1 MIEIPFISVISIVHI
16 KFNNYL
22 YYIRYNFLILGRMEH
37 YNPNN
42 FMDTQSVVIVTMN
55 YRLGPLGFL
64 ALGNNDVP
72 GNAGL
77 RDQSMALAW
86 VKEQITNFGG
96 NDEKITVFGESAG
109 ASSIALHILSPLSKG
124 LFHRAILQ
132 STWTGFFNLNEA
144 SKVRL

>member
-1 MIEIPFISVISIVHI
+1 
-16 KFNNYL
+16 
-22 YYIRYNFLILGRMEH
+22 MEH

-96 NDEKITVFGESAG
+96 DDEKITVFGESAG
-109 ASSIALHILSPLSKG
+109 ASSIALHIVSPLSKG

-144 SKVRL
+144 SKVKAIETGTISLIVDVKNKYSFWKS

>member
-1 MIEIPFISVISIVHI
+1 
-16 KFNNYL
+16 
-22 YYIRYNFLILGRMEH
+22 MEH

-86 VKEQITNFGG
+86 VKEKISRFGG
-96 NDEKITVFGESAG
+96 DDEKITVFGESAG

-132 STWTGFFNLNEA
+132 STWTGFFNLNKA
-144 SKVRL
+144 SKAVDYAKVNTISDIKISLYGIPLSGKTPLRLL